1 MAESQTTVTP
11 FQIGEVLQQG
21 TRAPSLLKTRLPVL
35 LLLAPAL
42 VITIVFLIVP
52 VLALLF
58 ISFTAGRSFLQD
70 VPTFTIGNYTSI
82 FTDYLENLRVSIG
95 LALLATLVDL
105 LFGFPF
111 AYILI
116 RKVKYR
122 DIVRAF
128 MIFPMFGALYI
139 AFGLRFLLLS
149 NGMFGPAITAL
160 KSIGIPIPI
169 YGLHSVIFAM
179 AIFTFPFMV
188 MNIGAAL
195 SNIDPKL
202 EEAAECLGAKR
213 WQTFTRVL
221 LPLALPGILAGIL
234 MCFGWNIGAF
244 AEPVF
249 LGGVAEQRAIAW
261 TMYQRGIINFD
272 FGLASAM
279 GIVLMSIAFGVTYF
293 SLRYSRGALAD

>member
-1 MAESQTTVTP
+1 MAERETTVTP
-11 FQIGEVLQQG
+11 FQVGEVVESG
-21 TRAPSLLKTRLPVL
+21 ARAPALLKTRLPVL

-42 VITIVFLIVP
+42 AVTLVFLVAP
-52 VLALLF
+52 VVFLLF
-58 ISFTAGRSFLQD
+58 ISFTAGRSFLQA
-70 VPTFTIGNYTSI
+70 VPTFTLTNYTSI
-82 FTDYLENLRVSIG
+82 FTDYLENLRVSLG
-95 LALLATLVDL
+95 LALLATLVNL
-105 LFGFPF
+105 VFGFPF

-116 RKVKYR
+116 RKVQYR

-139 AFGLRFLLLS
+139 AFGMRFLLLS
-149 NGMFGPAITAL
+149 NGMFGPLIKAL
-160 KSIGIPIPI
+160 NGIGIQIPI

-202 EEAAECLGAKR
+202 EEAALCLGAKR
-213 WQTFTRVL
+213 WQTFVRVL
-221 LPLALPGILAGIL
+221 LPLAMPGILAGVL

-279 GIVLMSIAFGVTYF
+279 GIVLMMIAFAVTYF
-293 SLRYSRGALAD
+293 SLRFSRGALAD

>member
-1 MAESQTTVTP
+1 MSDHEITATP
-11 FQIGEVLQQG
+11 FQIGEVAVAQPG
-21 TRAPSLLKTRLPVL
+21 DPSLLRTRLPTL
-35 LLLAPAL
+35 LLLAPAVLITVIFL
-42 VITIVFLIVP
+42 VLPILFLI
-52 VLALLF
+52 F
-58 ISFTAGRSFLQD
+58 ISFTQGRSFLQD
-70 VPTFTIGNYTSI
+70 TPI
-82 FTDYLENLRVSIG
+82 FTTANYEAIFGQYLENLRVSIG

-116 RKVKYR
+116 RRVNYR
-122 DIVRAF
+122 DFVRAF

-139 AFGLRFLLLS
+139 AFGLRFILLP
-149 NGMFGPAITAL
+149 NGMFG
-160 KSIGIPIPI
+160 SIIRGLNDMGIQIPI
-169 YGLHSVIFAM
+169 YGLHAVIFAM
-179 AIFTFPFMV
+179 SIFTFPFMV

-195 SNIDPKL
+195 SNLDPKL
-202 EEAAECLGAKR
+202 EEASACLGAKG
-213 WQTFTRVL
+213 WQTLVRVL
-221 LPLALPGILAGIL
+221 LPLSAPGIIAGVL

-279 GIVLMSIAFGVTYF
+279 GVLLMAIAFGVTYF
-293 SLRYSRGALAD
+293 SLRFSRGALVD

>member
-1 MAESQTTVTP
+1 MSERETTVTP
-11 FQIGEVLQQG
+11 FQIGEVLQTG

-42 VITIVFLIVP
+42 AITVVFLIVP
-52 VLALLF
+52 VLFLLF

-70 VPTFTIGNYTSI
+70 IPTFTVGNYASI

-95 LALLATLVDL
+95 LALLATFVDL
-105 LFGFPF
+105 IFGFPF

-122 DIVRAF
+122 DLVRAF

-139 AFGLRFLLLS
+139 AFGMRFLLLS
-149 NGMFGPAITAL
+149 NGMFGPAINAL
-160 KSIGIPIPI
+160 KSIGINIPI

-221 LPLALPGILAGIL
+221 LPLAMPGILAGIL

>member
-1 MAESQTTVTP
+1 M
-11 FQIGEVLQQG
+11 
-21 TRAPSLLKTRLPVL
+21 PVF

-42 VITIVFLIVP
+42 VITLIFLIVP
-52 VLALLF
+52 VLFLLF

-70 VPTFTIGNYTSI
+70 VPTFTVGNYTSV
-82 FTDYLENLRVSIG
+82 FTDYLENLRESVT
-95 LALLATLVDL
+95 LALLATFVDL
-105 LFGFPF
+105 VFGFPF

-116 RKVKYR
+116 RKVGYR
-122 DIVRAF
+122 DLVRAF

-149 NGMFGPAITAL
+149 NGMFGPIIKAL
-160 KSIGIPIPI
+160 NGIGIQVPI

-195 SNIDPKL
+195 SNIDPQL
-202 EEAAECLGAKR
+202 EEAAECLGAKK
-213 WQTFTRVL
+213 WQTLVRVL
-221 LPLALPGILAGIL
+221 LPLSAPGILAGVL

-279 GIVLMSIAFGVTYF
+279 GIVLMAIAFGVTYF
-293 SLRYSRGALAD
+293 SLRFSRGALAD